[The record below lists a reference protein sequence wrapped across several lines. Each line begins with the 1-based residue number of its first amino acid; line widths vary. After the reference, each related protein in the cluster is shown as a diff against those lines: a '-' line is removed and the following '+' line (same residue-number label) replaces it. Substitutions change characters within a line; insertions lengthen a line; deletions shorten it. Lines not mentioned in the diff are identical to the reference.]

1 MKKCPYCAE
10 EIQEEAIKCRFCGR
24 DLAGQ
29 PPTDN
34 KWQLFAERF
43 KAADPATQRRLWA
56 DLTEDQRR
64 YLQTN
69 FRLSGSSVQSP
80 PGSVLT
86 RPVSATAAVGG
97 VLVFVAYLYWVCS
110 LSNSWESD
118 RPSSTSAQKTPVAT
132 EEARQP
138 NPNELDDKSGT
149 RKVGKWTRSSSRCRW
164 MTKAEC

>member
-80 PGSVLT
+80 ARERT
-86 RPVSATAAVGG
+86 DSAGI
-97 VLVFVAYLYWVCS
+97 
-110 LSNSWESD
+110 SNSCSRR
-118 RPSSTSAQKTPVAT
+118 RPGIRRLSLLGV
-132 EEARQP
+132 
-138 NPNELDDKSGT
+138 
-149 RKVGKWTRSSSRCRW
+149 
-164 MTKAEC
+164 